1 MRLKKN
7 LGRTDQIVRGVI
19 SALLL
24 VYAYWNMSWIA
35 LIFGV
40 FVMVESLTSWCVL
53 YQILGKSSCPVHK
66 KKK

>member
-24 VYAYWNMSWIA
+24 AYAYWNMSWIA

-40 FVMVESLTSWCVL
+40 FVMVESLAGWCIF
-53 YQILGKSSCPVHK
+53 YQLLGKNSCPVSK